1 MDSDYLLLLYI
12 GNDGAFSW
20 REVLLNSSW
29 IPYILNQ
36 SNPMMQN
43 QTAEVQFVSITY
55 NLNEYTHY
63 LLSCKTQS
71 DEG

>member
-1 MDSDYLLLLYI
+1 
-12 GNDGAFSW
+12 
-20 REVLLNSSW
+20 
-29 IPYILNQ
+29 
-36 SNPMMQN
+36 MMQN